1 MEVNT
6 TLEKNL
12 LKSLWDFLILA
23 SIIFIIFAL
32 IIEFFF
38 HPKKETLELIHKID
52 IIALA
57 ILFIDLAYLFYKAKD
72 KKNFIKE
79 EWLLIISF
87 LPFGAIFRF
96 FRFLRAT
103 RIFQGA
109 ASISS
114 RVLRLLRIEGIALKI
129 SQTLIHALKGIRFIR
144 PIAQIFSRK
153 KKK

>member
-1 MEVNT
+1 MKKK
-6 TLEKNL
+6 LEKDL
-12 LKSLWDFLILA
+12 LKSLWDFLVLV
-23 SIIFIIFAL
+23 SIVVIIAAL

-72 KKNFIKE
+72 KKKFFKE

-87 LPFGAIFRF
+87 LPFASIFRL

-103 RIFQGA
+103 RVVQGLS
-109 ASISS
+109 SIGS
-114 RVLRLLRIEGIALKI
+114 RILRFLRIEGLGLKI
-129 SQTLIHALKGIRFIR
+129 SQTIVHALKGIRFLR
-144 PIAQIFSRK
+144 PIAQFFSRK

>member
-1 MEVNT
+1 MKKK
-6 TLEKNL
+6 LEKDL
-12 LKSLWDFLILA
+12 LKGLWDFLVLV
-23 SIIFIIFAL
+23 SIVVIVAAL

-52 IIALA
+52 IIALV

-72 KKNFIKE
+72 KKKFLQE

-87 LPFGAIFRF
+87 LPFASIFRF

-103 RIFQGA
+103 RIVQGLS
-109 ASISS
+109 SIGS
-114 RVLRLLRIEGIALKI
+114 RILRFLRIEGLGLKI
-129 SQTLIHALKGIRFIR
+129 SQTIVHALKGIRFLR
-144 PIAQIFSRK
+144 PIAQFFSRK